1 MSYKKVCTLCD
12 GKGVIN
18 ALISQHD
25 DKKEIIDC
33 PKCNGNG
40 EINQMSEQD
49 EADYHADYW

>member
-18 ALISQHD
+18 AIISQHD

-33 PKCNGNG
+33 PKCNGKG